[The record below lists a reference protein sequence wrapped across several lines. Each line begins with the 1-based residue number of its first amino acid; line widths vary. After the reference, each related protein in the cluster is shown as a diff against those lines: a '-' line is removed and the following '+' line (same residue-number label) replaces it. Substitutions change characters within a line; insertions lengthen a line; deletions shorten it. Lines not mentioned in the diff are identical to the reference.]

1 MYDISNTYRTKMLDE
16 VQTHRL
22 VGTVAGTSFTQ
33 NDVIGVS
40 YTNTCSNKNVVVGS
54 ASIGTFKCTFLRN
67 FLNRGDYYGKVITI
81 SDGTKIGDQSYEDV
95 PIGVFYIAEAN
106 WTAAGMVSVT
116 AYDCLSLMDIPL
128 KQDQLT
134 GQLYDLCTSI
144 GLVTG
149 VEFGLTR
156 DECEALPNGTT
167 FISPYPEN
175 DMTTY
180 RDLVSKLAQVVGGF
194 ATATRDGK
202 WVIRAFNNNS
212 IIDVPVTR
220 RQQGSSFSD
229 FTTRFDAISYV
240 DVKDGTGVKYVGNNQ
255 GYVMA
260 LGENPFLQYGTNSL
274 REARALRIYNA
285 VRTMTYTPFKVSMLP
300 AFIALDLGDVVSF
313 TTDYTEATST
323 GAIMSISWTYNK
335 QVTVQCFGSNP
346 NLVNAKSKTDNAVAG
361 NYSSE
366 KGSRNVSYVASNA
379 QKITLW
385 AGEIKEVVRTSFTSI
400 NGDTVLTLTEIKFTT
415 DNPCTAIVRYVLNGI
430 DVFYMPI
437 ETYSEAGTHT
447 LNLMYPLL
455 GLTAGRLNTFKT
467 YLETSANS
475 TIEIMD
481 ARQYVQG
488 SGIDF
493 SSNWDGFFDI
503 NENIEPLD
511 LNRYLPSLLETVSLT
526 NQQPNR
532 YVYSDTV
539 SPFVPHIMM
548 PTLIDEAL
556 LVMDREHFYLVTENG
571 DKLIT
576 EDNEHIIT

>member
-33 NDVIGVS
+33 DDVIGVS
-40 YTNTCSNKNVVVGS
+40 YTNTCSNKTVVVGS

-128 KQDQLT
+128 KQDQT
-134 GQLYDLCTSI
+134 FGQLYDLCTSI

-156 DECEALPNGTT
+156 DECEALPNGTIH
-167 FISPYPEN
+167 ISPYPEN

-180 RDLVSKLAQVVGGF
+180 RDFVSKLAQVVGGF

-240 DVKDGTGVKYVGNNQ
+240 DVKTGVKYIGNNQ

-274 REARALRIYNA
+274 REARALSIYNA

-346 NLVNAKSKTDNAVAG
+346 NLVNAKSKTDNTVAG
-361 NYSSE
+361 SYSSE
-366 KGSRNVSYVASNA
+366 KGSKNVSHVASNV
-379 QKITLW
+379 QKITSYGDEL
-385 AGEIKEVVRTSFTSI
+385 KEVVRASFTSI
-400 NGDTVLTLTEIKFTT
+400 NGDNVLVLTEIKFTT
-415 DNPCTAIVRYVLNGI
+415 EEPCTAEIHYLLNGVDI
-430 DVFYMPI
+430 LYTPT

-447 LNLMYPLL
+447 LSLMYPLI
-455 GLTAGRLNTFKT
+455 GLTAGRLYTFQT
-467 YLETSANS
+467 YLTTSAGYTVN
-475 TIEIMD
+475 IMD

-493 SSNWDGFFDI
+493 SSKWDGFFDI
-503 NENIEPLD
+503 KENIEPLD

-526 NQQPNR
+526 TRQPNR

-571 DKLIT
+571 DNLIT
-576 EDNEHIIT
+576 EDNEQIIT

>member
-1 MYDISNTYRTKMLDE
+1 
-16 VQTHRL
+16 
-22 VGTVAGTSFTQ
+22 
-33 NDVIGVS
+33 
-40 YTNTCSNKNVVVGS
+40 
-54 ASIGTFKCTFLRN
+54 
-67 FLNRGDYYGKVITI
+67 
-81 SDGTKIGDQSYEDV
+81 
-95 PIGVFYIAEAN
+95 
-106 WTAAGMVSVT
+106 
-116 AYDCLSLMDIPL
+116 
-128 KQDQLT
+128 
-134 GQLYDLCTSI
+134 
-144 GLVTG
+144 
-149 VEFGLTR
+149 
-156 DECEALPNGTT
+156 
-167 FISPYPEN
+167 
-175 DMTTY
+175 
-180 RDLVSKLAQVVGGF
+180 
-194 ATATRDGK
+194 
-202 WVIRAFNNNS
+202 
-212 IIDVPVTR
+212 
-220 RQQGSSFSD
+220 
-229 FTTRFDAISYV
+229 
-240 DVKDGTGVKYVGNNQ
+240 
-255 GYVMA
+255 MA